1 MDDRL
6 LSILGLCKRAG
17 KLCWGHDTC
26 VNALKSGTAKVFLLA
41 SDVSPRTK
49 KDILKAAN
57 ERNITIDLLETNY
70 TMEQINAATGCFT
83 GILTT
88 YDEGFAKKIAELF
101 RIQSGRNIV

>member
-1 MDDRL
+1 MNDRL
-6 LSILGLCKRAG
+6 LSMLGLCKKAG

-26 VNALKSGTAKVFLLA
+26 IQAAKSGKASVFLLA
-41 SDVSPRTK
+41 SDASPRTK
-49 KDILKAAN
+49 NDMLKAAD
-57 ERNITIDLLETNY
+57 ERNITIELLETDY

-101 RIQSGRNIV
+101 RFQSGRNIV